1 MSGTTYDLTR
11 DSVKMPAVNPSV
23 GKLRV
28 AIVHYWLVGMR
39 GGEKVVEALCELF
52 PQAEIFT
59 HVYAPEAIP
68 ERIHRHKIHTTFIN
82 RLPQAKNATS
92 PTCR

>member
-1 MSGTTYDLTR
+1 
-11 DSVKMPAVNPSV
+11 MPAVNSSV

-59 HVYAPEAIP
+59 HVSAPEAIS
-68 ERIHRHKIHTTFIN
+68 ERIRRHKIHTTFIN